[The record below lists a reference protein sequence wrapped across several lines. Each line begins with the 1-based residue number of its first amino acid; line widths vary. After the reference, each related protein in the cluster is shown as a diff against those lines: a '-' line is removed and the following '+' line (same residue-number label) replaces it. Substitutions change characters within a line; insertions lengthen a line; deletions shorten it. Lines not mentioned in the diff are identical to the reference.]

1 MKQIRS
7 AFVRLCLQLLCL
19 LLGMILAVMLGIT
32 GYVQYHLQKIQ
43 PKDPVLQTGSSVT
56 EPEAILLSE
65 STTETAAPLVNILL
79 IGQDAREGEIGSR
92 ADSILLCTY
101 NPGSSKLFL
110 TSFLRDLYVP
120 IPGHGSNRLNAAYAF
135 GGSKLLQK
143 TMEENFQLK
152 IDGKVEVD
160 FSQFS
165 EIVDLLG
172 GVRIT
177 LRSDEAQV
185 INEETGSQLSEGTQT
200 LNGQQAL
207 AYSRIRKLDSD
218 GDFSRTGRQRAVMQ
232 ALLEGYRNAGTGKIL
247 KLVYSLMPMIRTDM
261 DPGQILALAVSAVP
275 NLSQI
280 KIVSQHVPISG
291 DYQDKMIDGMSV
303 LVPNLE
309 QCTEN
314 LRNSFR

>member
-7 AFVRLCLQLLCL
+7 AFVRLCMQLLCL

-43 PKDPVLQTGSSVT
+43 PKDPELQTESSVT
-56 EPEAILLSE
+56 ELEAIPLSN
-65 STTETAAPLVNILL
+65 STADTAAPLVNILL

-101 NPGSSKLFL
+101 NPGSGKLFF

-143 TMEENFQLK
+143 TLEDNFQLK

-172 GVRIT
+172 GVSIT

-218 GDFSRTGRQRAVMQ
+218 GDFSRTSRQRAVMQ

-247 KLVYSLMPMIRTDM
+247 KLVYSLMPMIHTDM

-280 KIVSQHVPISG
+280 EIVSQHVPISG